1 MSAKFKILFA
11 IELLNE
17 YYTSLR
23 CFDFK
28 IVPSAET
35 MQLMKDSKMIYKV
48 INNQLLVLSKVY
60 DSGPEQ
66 DKPLVS
72 IAPGKKFVF
81 YLDLIQPVFMNITN
95 LDLDLLASR
104 RFYFSNAHQNKK
116 DNVLYLSDAIKD
128 YDATATY
135 LPGMLASDGTN
146 IFECISNTPDASS
159 VHHDTTETAFW
170 KSRGKFQYPSSNDL
184 IRIVGKICNFRV
196 SPAASV
202 FNVSAFKLNTT
213 TNHTYD
219 VEVPLK
225 KKQPLCFYDT
235 DDPTVKDVQVDL
247 SELPPG
253 RYRIMINSHSFDV
266 YVDDY
271 ATQYFGVM
279 EFFNHLGGTN
289 EFALLDA
296 SGKIK
301 DTVVA
306 GSPKWLNFVIRFANR
321 FAFRRFVS
329 TKRGISSIIADGG
342 EYSFATVSVPPPP
355 LPSVPADVFISDKPI
370 PMYDKQNIFKLVLT
384 TPITSD
390 PIKAPNPNPLV
401 PGVLTRYQ
409 TDFYCTIYLNY

>member
-1 MSAKFKILFA
+1 MSARFKILFA
-11 IELLNE
+11 VELLNE
-17 YYTSLR
+17 YYTQLR

-28 IVPSAET
+28 IIPSAET
-35 MQLMKDSKMIYKV
+35 IQLMKDSKMMYKV
-48 INNQLLVLSKVY
+48 INNQLLVLTKVF
-60 DSGPEQ
+60 DSGADQ
-66 DKPLVS
+66 DQPIVPV
-72 IAPGKKFVF
+72 APNKKFVF
-81 YLDLIQPVFMNITN
+81 YLDLVHPVFMNITN
-95 LDLDLLASR
+95 LDLDLLATK
-104 RFYFSNAHQNKK
+104 RFYFSNAYQNKMN
-116 DNVLYLSDAIKD
+116 DVLYLSDATKD
-128 YDATATY
+128 YEAAAGY

-146 IFECISNTPDASS
+146 IFECIRNTPDSSS
-159 VHHDTTETAFW
+159 VHHDTSETSFW

-213 TNHTYD
+213 TNLTYD
-219 VEVPLK
+219 VEVPLT

-235 DDPTVKDVQVDL
+235 DDSTVKDVQVDL

-253 RYRIMINSHSFDV
+253 RYRIMINSQSFDV
-266 YVDDY
+266 YIDDY

-306 GSPKWLNFVIRFANR
+306 GSTKWLNYVIRFANR
-321 FAFRRFVS
+321 FAFRKFVS
-329 TKRGISSIIADGG
+329 TKKGISSIIADGG

-370 PMYDKQNIFKLVLT
+370 PMYDKQSIFKLVLT

-390 PIKAPNPNPLV
+390 PIKAPNPNPLI

-409 TDFYCTIYLNY
+409 SDFYCTIYLNY